1 MKSTLFLW
9 FSALLTGLLACSPP
23 AELQTPPS
31 PDLELGPLFVA
42 VQTAKIFPDSKTF
55 ADAELLVP
63 ASQILEA
70 YEEERVKPGFELK
83 AFVSQHFK
91 LPEKN
96 ESHFK
101 TDPGR
106 SITGHINALWPV
118 LTRRPT
124 GTVRGSLLALPR
136 SYVVPGGRFREMF
149 YWDTYFTMLG
159 LQVAGRDTLIEGM
172 VENFAHL
179 IRQQGHIPNA
189 NRSYFLSRSQ
199 PPFFS
204 LMVRLLADA
213 RHDPA
218 LLTKYL
224 PELQSE
230 YYYWMAA
237 VTDADRLAV
246 GKLADYQAHK
256 HVVKLPSGLLLNRY
270 YDDRD
275 TPRPEA
281 YNEELRI
288 ARTSSQ
294 PAPQLFRNLRAA
306 CESGWDFSSRWM
318 ADGQT
323 MGSTHATDIVPI
335 DLNCLLFMLEKT
347 LADGYAALHDR
358 KNNESFSRLADK
370 RLKAIQTFF
379 WNPQQGHFSD
389 YDFVKKQFTPVLSM
403 ATAVPLFTKTATPD
417 QARKTAQ
424 VLKDRLLQAG
434 GFTTTLNRTG
444 QQWDAPNGWAPLQYM
459 GIAGLRN
466 YGETALADEAAR
478 RWVALNQR
486 VYNST
491 GKLMEKYNVYDTS
504 LLAGGGEYPLQDG
517 FGWTNG
523 VLLALLS
530 ETRQP

>member
-1 MKSTLFLW
+1 MKSTLSLW
-9 FSALLTGLLACSPP
+9 FSALCMGLLACSPP

-63 ASQILEA
+63 ASQVLKA
-70 YEEERVKPGFELK
+70 YEAEKNRPGFDLK
-83 AFVSQHFK
+83 AFVLEHFT
-91 LPEKN
+91 LPEKPA
-96 ESHFK
+96 SGFQPD
-101 TDPGR
+101 TSR
-106 SITGHINALWPV
+106 SLTEHINALWPE
-118 LTRRPT
+118 LTRRPA
-124 GTVRGSLLALPR
+124 GAVRGSLLALPR

-204 LMVRLLADA
+204 LMVRLLADT

-237 VTDADRLAV
+237 VTDADRQAV
-246 GKLADYQAHK
+246 AKLADYQAHK
-256 HVVKLPSGLLLNRY
+256 HVVKLPGGVLLNRY

-281 YNEELRI
+281 YNEELNL
-288 ARTSSQ
+288 ARNSPQ
-294 PAPQLFRNLRAA
+294 PAPQLHRHLRAT

-318 ADGQT
+318 ADGHT
-323 MGSTHATDIVPI
+323 MGSTHATDIVPV
-335 DLNCLLFMLEKT
+335 DLNCLLYVLEKT
-347 LADGYAALHDR
+347 LAEGYAC
-358 KNNESFSRLADK
+358 
-370 RLKAIQTFF
+370 
-379 WNPQQGHFSD
+379 
-389 YDFVKKQFTPVLSM
+389 
-403 ATAVPLFTKTATPD
+403 
-417 QARKTAQ
+417 
-424 VLKDRLLQAG
+424 LL
-434 GFTTTLNRTG
+434 
-444 QQWDAPNGWAPLQYM
+444 Y
-459 GIAGLRN
+459 
-466 YGETALADEAAR
+466 
-478 RWVALNQR
+478 
-486 VYNST
+486 
-491 GKLMEKYNVYDTS
+491 TS
-504 LLAGGGEYPLQDG
+504 PSPRD
-517 FGWTNG
+517 
-523 VLLALLS
+523 
-530 ETRQP
+530 